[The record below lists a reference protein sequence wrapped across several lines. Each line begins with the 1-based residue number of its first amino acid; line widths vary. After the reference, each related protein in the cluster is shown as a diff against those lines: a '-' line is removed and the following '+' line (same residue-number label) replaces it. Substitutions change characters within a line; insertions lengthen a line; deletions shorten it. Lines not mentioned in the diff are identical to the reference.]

1 METKKLK
8 VTTVLGTRPEIIRLS
23 RITSEFDKY
32 FEHRLI
38 NTGQNFTHSL
48 NEVFFAQLSLRKPD
62 LQLNISSE
70 TLGIFLSNLFFAV
83 EKEFTA
89 NRPDALVV
97 LGDTNSAFAAVIAK
111 RMGITV
117 YHLEAG
123 NRSFDSNI
131 PEEINRKII
140 DHTSDFNLVYSEHA
154 RRNLISEGIASRTV
168 CLIGSPL
175 AEIIEY
181 YSENIEHCDILNEL
195 KLQKDHFFLVSLHR
209 QENVEKQEL
218 LLEVINA
225 LNILSSKYNLP
236 LIVSMHPRTRDKLNE
251 ISVKLHTNI
260 KLHEP
265 FGFFEYCKLQRSAK
279 LVISDSGSI
288 SEEAAIFGFRAITVR
303 DSMERPEALESGVL
317 ILSGTTT
324 NGILTAVE
332 IELELNRSTSIPR
345 EYEIKD
351 TSQRVVRFIS
361 STIGQSANWLGKR
374 F

>member
-1 METKKLK
+1 MEVKKLK
-8 VTTVLGTRPEIIRLS
+8 ITTVLGTRPEIIRLS
-23 RITSEFDKY
+23 RVITEFDKY
-32 FEHRLI
+32 FEHRLV
-38 NTGQNFTHSL
+38 NTGQNYTSSL

-62 LQLNISSE
+62 LQLNLSSE
-70 TLGIFLSNLFFAV
+70 SLGIFLSSLFVAV
-83 EKEFTA
+83 EREFTV

-140 DHTSDFNLVYSEHA
+140 DHASDFNLVYSEHA
-154 RRNLISEGIASRTV
+154 RRNLISEGIASRTI

-175 AEIIEY
+175 AEIIEH
-181 YSENIEHCDILNEL
+181 YSEGIENCEILADLNLL
-195 KLQKDHFFLVSLHR
+195 KDQFILVSLHR

-218 LLEVINA
+218 LLEIVEA
-225 LNILSSKYNLP
+225 LNILSSEYNLP
-236 LIVSMHPRTRDKLNE
+236 LIVSMHPRTRNRLNE
-251 ISVKLHTNI
+251 IRIELHSNI
-260 KLHEP
+260 SLHEP
-265 FGFFEYCKLQRSAK
+265 FGFFEYCKLQNSAK

-288 SEEAAIFGFRAITVR
+288 SEEAAIFGFRAITIR

-324 NGILTAVE
+324 NGILAAV
-332 IELELNRSTSIPR
+332 ELELKLKRTTTIPH
-345 EYEIKD
+345 EYEIND

-361 STIGQSANWLGKR
+361 STIGQSRNWLGKR

>member
-1 METKKLK
+1 MEVKKLK
-8 VTTVLGTRPEIIRLS
+8 ITTVLGTRPEIIRLS
-23 RITSEFDKY
+23 RVITEFDKY
-32 FEHRLI
+32 FEHRLV
-38 NTGQNFTHSL
+38 NTGQNYTSSL
-48 NEVFFAQLSLRKPD
+48 NEVFFAQLSLREPD
-62 LQLNISSE
+62 LQLNLSSE
-70 TLGIFLSNLFFAV
+70 SLGIFLSSLFVAV
-83 EKEFTA
+83 EREFTV

-140 DHTSDFNLVYSEHA
+140 DHASDFNLVYSEHA
-154 RRNLISEGIASRTV
+154 RRNLISEGIASRTI

-175 AEIIEY
+175 AEIIEH
-181 YSENIEHCDILNEL
+181 YSEGIENCEILDDLNLL
-195 KLQKDHFFLVSLHR
+195 KDQFILVSLHR

-218 LLEVINA
+218 LLEIVEA
-225 LNILSSKYNLP
+225 LNILSSEYNLP
-236 LIVSMHPRTRDKLNE
+236 LIVSMHPRTRNRLNE
-251 ISVKLHTNI
+251 IRIELHSNI
-260 KLHEP
+260 SLHEP
-265 FGFFEYCKLQRSAK
+265 FGFFEYCKLQNSAK

-288 SEEAAIFGFRAITVR
+288 SEEAAIFGFRAITIR

-317 ILSGTTT
+317 ILSGTTK
-324 NGILTAVE
+324 NSILAAV
-332 IELELNRSTSIPR
+332 ELELKLKRTTTIPH
-345 EYEIKD
+345 EYEIND

-361 STIGQSANWLGKR
+361 STIGQSRNWLGKR